1 MSDKGFFFRKV
12 MQTMWDRA
20 EIRFHDFETAKHSAT
35 VEEERA
41 TAGAAIARD
50 QVADEAQLPQFCSA
64 GSRVREPLLCGG
76 NQSWGERAYPA
87 RW

>member
-20 EIRFHDFETAKHSAT
+20 EIRFHDCETAKHSAT

-41 TAGAAIARD
+41 TAGAAIAHD
-50 QVADEAQLPQFCSA
+50 QVTDETPAAAVLQRGFASQGTAVMRWQPI
-64 GSRVREPLLCGG
+64 V
-76 NQSWGERAYPA
+76 GERAYPA